1 MSAKL
6 SEYIVRACAWVWEV
20 RYVNLL
26 PLPHIRIIQNEK
38 EKCGLVFVVMC
49 RFCNLDTLRL
59 LS

>member
-6 SEYIVRACAWVWEV
+6 SDYIVRACAWVREV

-38 EKCGLVFVVMC
+38 EECGLVFMNMC
-49 RFCNLDTLRL
+49 SFCNLDTLQL